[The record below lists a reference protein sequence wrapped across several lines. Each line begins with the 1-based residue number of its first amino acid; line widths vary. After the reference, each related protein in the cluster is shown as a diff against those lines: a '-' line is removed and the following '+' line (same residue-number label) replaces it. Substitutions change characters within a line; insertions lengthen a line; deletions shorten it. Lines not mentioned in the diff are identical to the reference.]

1 MPLAW
6 HPTRWWD
13 WCMPQD
19 EKMKKKK
26 EIEPFFVN
34 KNKCK
39 VSNIAQ
45 LLNFAMVYCIR
56 RATNFWNY

>member
-13 WCMPQD
+13 WCMSQD

-45 LLNFAMVYCIR
+45 LLNVAMV
-56 RATNFWNY
+56 